1 MSHSY
6 EKHTWS
12 VGEVITKALID
23 RMETGIDNA
32 VDKSGDTITYKL
44 DFVKNS
50 SPQQKG
56 TVLWDETSGYG
67 RMKIQQYAQV
77 TTLDPNGFYKNDDPN
92 HTIADTYSFPKKEA
106 NDFTSTNYRIFTS
119 NGAVNGAAYWD
130 SGTATDND
138 LQYGTLP
145 ARYGGTG
152 FDEASLLENPGKVLK
167 VATASGR
174 WQLMDDKNTT
184 YTFTKTGASLLITPS
199 EGNPTTIA
207 WGNAANRS
215 FTETIST
222 ENGDKLP
229 TSTAVINY
237 INSLPTTVKDY
248 TSANGRTSATG
259 TATKVD
265 ISGRAVWNDN
275 LTTRVGSVIE
285 LYTQDVNVSSTPFI
299 SNTSPY
305 NNALGINNGY
315 FYFRERTASI
325 AEPETYR
332 LPAPTVSSGSYD
344 ILTSKH
350 YLPAEYGR
358 LAALKLND
366 TTNDFVRNCAVF
378 GAFGAFDSR
387 VIDQLSGNANI
398 VMPSLPSNQSVQS
411 QGVWVTGIFKTQYCY
426 ITGNPP
432 MFNIDSQD
440 STKSTIS
447 WGSLPALNL
456 RYTKITNLE
465 NLVTRSSNTITG
477 INVST
482 ALPQYE
488 DITLASFR
496 ARHVTAGSN
505 WKQRWPMGT
514 ERQAVID
521 VVTYADDEFNDPDP
535 DEEDYGNN
543 KHGNFA
549 FHLPTCTWQE
559 WVTAYNDSQDSTK
572 AESFGVHYSILTTKN
587 YFLGSQVLSVK
598 FPENTAT
605 TIGTSGITI
614 GYDETNQ
621 KAGKQDTN
629 NNEYTSRI
637 PWPIKFT
644 SADYAMTITL
654 EYASGIPF
662 SNLAIVPRNIT
673 ASGFQ
678 FSIYSSSSFTIAAR
692 TTLKFHCLA
701 IKTIP
706 ETWSSDDNA

>member
-1 MSHSY
+1 MSHNY

-23 RMETGIDNA
+23 RMEDGIYNA

-56 TVLWDETSGYG
+56 TVLWDETTGYG

-77 TTLDPNGFYKNDDPN
+77 TTLGPDGFYKNGDPN
-92 HTIADTYSFPKKEA
+92 LTIADTYSFPKKAVDAFTAA
-106 NDFTSTNYRIFTS
+106 NYNIFTS
-119 NGAVNGAAYWD
+119 KGAVRGIAWFNAEDTTEGNNGILNYLALN
-130 SGTATDND
+130 SSSN
-138 LQYGTLP
+138 
-145 ARYGGTG
+145 
-152 FDEASLLENPGKVLK
+152 GKVLK
-167 VATASGR
+167 NNNGTPAWT
-174 WQLMDDKNTT
+174 DDKNTT

-207 WGNAANRS
+207 WGNAANKS

-222 ENGDKLP
+222 ANGDKLP

-237 INSLPTTVKDY
+237 INSLPTTTKDY
-248 TSANGRTSATG
+248 TYANGRTSTTG

-265 ISGRAVWNDN
+265 VSGRAVWNDN

-285 LYTQDVNVSSTPFI
+285 LYTQDVNVASTPFV

-315 FYFRERTASI
+315 FYFRERTESI

-350 YLPAEYGR
+350 YLPAKYGR

-366 TTNDFVRNCAVF
+366 TTNDFVRNYAVF

-387 VIDQLSGNANI
+387 VTNQLSGNSNI
-398 VMPSLPSNQSVQS
+398 VMPSLPSNQSIQS
-411 QGVWVTGIFKTQYCY
+411 QGVWITGTFKTQYCY
-426 ITGNPP
+426 VTGNPP
-432 MFNIDSQD
+432 MFKTN
-440 STKSTIS
+440 STID

-456 RYTKITNLE
+456 RYTKISNLSAQVQRNTETKEITQILLPE
-465 NLVTRSSNTITG
+465 NN
-477 INVST
+477 
-482 ALPQYE
+482 LPQYE
-488 DITLASFR
+488 DVTLASFR
-496 ARHVTAGSN
+496 ARHVTTGDN
-505 WKQRWPMGT
+505 WQYRWPMGT
-514 ERQAVID
+514 ERQTVID
-521 VVTYADDEFNDPDP
+521 VVTYVDDNFTDASG
-535 DEEDYGNN
+535 YGSN

-598 FPENTAT
+598 FTSAT
-605 TIGTSGITI
+605 TVDTAGITI
-614 GYDETNQ
+614 GYDETNK

-637 PWPIKFT
+637 PWSIKFT

-654 EYASGIPF
+654 EHASGIPF
-662 SNLAIVPRNIT
+662 SNLAIVPRNIAT
-673 ASGFQ
+673 NGFQ
-678 FSIYSSSSFTIAAR
+678 FSIYSSSSFTIAAN

-706 ETWSSDDNA
+706 ETWNSDDNA